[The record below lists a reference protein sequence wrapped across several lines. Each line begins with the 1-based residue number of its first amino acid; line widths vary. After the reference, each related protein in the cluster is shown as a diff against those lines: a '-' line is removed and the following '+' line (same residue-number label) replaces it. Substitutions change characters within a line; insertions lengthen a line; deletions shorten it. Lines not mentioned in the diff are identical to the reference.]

1 MNAEQ
6 LSKLQAAQALAAQ
19 RQQVAAS
26 TQSPPKLS
34 VPLSLGTLFKCLR
47 PSEDGFDFQTSAA
60 LTKAEGAASD
70 LVRGVAAVQGQGPLA
85 DAAASPNSL
94 RNLGRLITAASHDLK
109 ALCDTPP
116 PTPPTVTSAP
126 LESADDT
133 GSSSSSSGAVVAA
146 TSVGAV
152 ERSEAAAEAAVKAEQ
167 VVMLGLAAIRLAA
180 LQSLVM
186 LANSDARI
194 AAMVEA
200 SVPEVKGGKRRGTIG
215 LVCVIFVTVQPSL
228 IFARAYSY
236 QICAVFTY
244 LSLIMYDVYT

>member
-6 LSKLQAAQALAAQ
+6 LSQLQTAQALAAQ

-26 TQSPPKLS
+26 TQAPPKLS

-47 PSEDGFDFQTSAA
+47 SSEDGFDFQSSAA

-70 LVRGVAAVQGQGPLA
+70 LVRGLASVQGQGPLA
-85 DAAASPNSL
+85 DAAASPSSL
-94 RNLGRLITAASHDLK
+94 RNLGRLITAGSHDLK

-116 PTPPTVTSAP
+116 PAPPTTSPA
-126 LESADDT
+126 SQQVGADN
-133 GSSSSSSGAVVAA
+133 SSSGSGAVEAPSVAA
-146 TSVGAV
+146 A
-152 ERSEAAAEAAVKAEQ
+152 ERSEAEAEAAVKAEQ

-200 SVPEVKGGKRRGTIG
+200 GVPEVNALVDFIIAQCRG
-215 LVCVIFVTVQPSL
+215 LCQFNVV
-228 IFARAYSY
+228 
-236 QICAVFTY
+236 
-244 LSLIMYDVYT
+244 

>member
-1 MNAEQ
+1 MNAEH
-6 LSKLQAAQALAAQ
+6 LSQLQAAQALAAQ

-47 PSEDGFDFQTSAA
+47 PSEDGFDFQTSAT

-70 LVRGVAAVQGQGPLA
+70 LVRGLASVQGQGPLA

-116 PTPPTVTSAP
+116 PTPPTVTPEPP
-126 LESADDT
+126 LGSADDT
-133 GSSSSSSGAVVAA
+133 GSSGSGAVVVAA
-146 TSVGAV
+146 TPVGAV
-152 ERSEAAAEAAVKAEQ
+152 ERSEAEAEAAVKAEQ
-167 VVMLGLAAIRLAA
+167 VVMLGLAAIRFAA

-200 SVPEVKGGKRRGTIG
+200 HVPEVKR
-215 LVCVIFVTVQPSL
+215 
-228 IFARAYSY
+228 
-236 QICAVFTY
+236 
-244 LSLIMYDVYT
+244 